1 VFDRF
6 TESARQV
13 VVKAQEEA
21 QMMRHGRIGTEHLLV
36 ALADVPPLGMTRAR
50 ARSEVVKAVG
60 LGDEADAGGSIPM
73 TPAAQEA
80 LETSL
85 NEAMKLGQERIE
97 PGHILLGIIRQR
109 DGVAVRVLA
118 AAGHPP
124 RELREAVIAELT
136 REQAD
141 DAVVVRL
148 GREAIGDLGSFRTDV
163 HLLLAILGRGGPVA
177 AWLRE
182 RGVTDDALRRML

>member
-13 VVKAQEEA
+13 VVTAEQEA
-21 QMMRHGRIGTEHLLV
+21 RMMRHGRIGTEHLLV

-60 LGDEADAGGSIPM
+60 LGDAAGDGASVPM

-80 LETSL
+80 LDTSL

-148 GREAIGDLGSFRTDV
+148 GREAIGELGHFRTDV
-163 HLLLAILGRGGPVA
+163 HLLLAILDRGGPVA